1 MTSFGKKTV
10 RNLICALYA
19 SPILFGSVYAMADEA
34 PAGGVIA
41 APAVDAPAAEPA
53 EPTSPLHL
61 LLT

>member
-34 PAGGVIA
+34 PAG
-41 APAVDAPAAEPA
+41 
-53 EPTSPLHL
+53 
-61 LLT
+61 